1 MYHFI
6 SFPFLI
12 AVARTFQTMLSK
24 SAKGEHSFSFSPLNM
39 MIAVRLLYMAFAYSA
54 VLALCIFSGEF
65 FFHKRMLNFIKSFFC
80 IYLCDHI
87 VLQFVDVV
95 YHIDWFVDIIYTYI
109 YISLRKIPLEHGVWA
124 F

>member
-24 SAKGEHSFSFSPLNM
+24 SAKGEHSFIISVLRGNAFGFSPLNM

-95 YHIDWFVDIIYTYI
+95 YHID
-109 YISLRKIPLEHGVWA
+109 
-124 F
+124 